1 VGDEELVRAAALD
14 YFEGWY
20 DAEESRVDRA
30 LHPALVKRSA
40 EPTDGERLLRTT
52 TKQMMVDYV
61 RQGGGLADRTDETI
75 EVTVC
80 DVHRDIAS
88 AVVRSAQY
96 REYLHL
102 VRTPEGWQVVHAFWQ
117 LTEAPSGGAPDR

>member
-1 VGDEELVRAAALD
+1 MSDEELVRAAALD

-20 DAEESRVDRA
+20 DADEARVDRA
-30 LHPALVKRSA
+30 LHPGLVKRSA
-40 EPTDGERLLRTT
+40 ERIDGDLPMRTT
-52 TKQMMVDYV
+52 TKQMMLDYV
-61 RQGGGLADRTDETI
+61 REGGGLADRTDDAI
-75 EVTVC
+75 DVTVV

-102 VRTPEGWQVVHAFWQ
+102 VRTAEGWQIAHAFWQ
-117 LTEAPSGGAPDR
+117 LTEPSST

>member
-20 DAEESRVDRA
+20 DADEARVDRA
-30 LHPALVKRSA
+30 LHPGLVKRSA
-40 EPTDGERLLRTT
+40 ERIDGELLLRTT
-52 TKQMMVDYV
+52 TKQMMLDYV
-61 RQGGGLADRTDETI
+61 REGGGAADRTDEAI
-75 EVTVC
+75 DVTVG

-102 VRTPEGWQVVHAFWQ
+102 VRTAEGWQIVHAFWQ
-117 LTEAPSGGAPDR
+117 FTEPSST

>member
-1 VGDEELVRAAALD
+1 VSDEELVRAAALD

-20 DAEESRVDRA
+20 DADEARVDRA
-30 LHPALVKRSA
+30 LHSGLVKRSA
-40 EPTDGERLLRTT
+40 ERTDGDLLMRTT
-52 TKQMMVDYV
+52 TKQMMLDYV
-61 RQGGGLADRTDETI
+61 REGGGVADRTDDPI
-75 EVTVC
+75 DVTVV

-102 VRTPEGWQVVHAFWQ
+102 VRTAEGWQVAHAFWQ
-117 LTEAPSGGAPDR
+117 LTEPSSS

>member
-1 VGDEELVRAAALD
+1 MGDHELVRAAALD

-20 DAEESRVDRA
+20 DADETRVARA
-30 LHPALVKRSA
+30 LHPGLVKRSA
-40 EPTDGERLLRTT
+40 ELTDGERPLRTT
-52 TKQMMVDYV
+52 TKEMMLDYV
-61 RQGGGLADRTDETI
+61 RHGGGVADRTDEAI
-75 EVTVC
+75 EVVVV

-88 AVVRSAQY
+88 AVVCSAQY

-117 LTEAPSGGAPDR
+117 LTEPRTAD

>member
-1 VGDEELVRAAALD
+1 MGDDELVRAAALD

-20 DAEESRVDRA
+20 DADETRVDRA
-30 LHPALVKRSA
+30 LHPGLVKRSA
-40 EPTDGERLLRTT
+40 ERTDGERPMRTT
-52 TKQMMVDYV
+52 TKEMMLDHV
-61 RQGGGLADRTDETI
+61 RHGGGLADRTDEAI
-75 EVTVC
+75 EVVVV

-102 VRTPEGWQVVHAFWQ
+102 VRADEGWQVVQAFWQ
-117 LTEAPSGGAPDR
+117 LTEPR

>member
-1 VGDEELVRAAALD
+1 VNDEELIRAAALD

-20 DAEESRVDRA
+20 DADETRVDRA
-30 LHPALVKRSA
+30 LHPRLVKRSA
-40 EPTDGERLLRTT
+40 EEAGGERLGRDTSKEL
-52 TKQMMVDYV
+52 MLDYV
-61 RQGGGLADRTDETI
+61 RQGGGVADRTEEDI
-75 EVTVC
+75 EVSVV

-102 VRTPEGWQVVHAFWQ
+102 VRAAEGWQVVHAFWQ
-117 LTEAPSGGAPDR
+117 FTEPTQP